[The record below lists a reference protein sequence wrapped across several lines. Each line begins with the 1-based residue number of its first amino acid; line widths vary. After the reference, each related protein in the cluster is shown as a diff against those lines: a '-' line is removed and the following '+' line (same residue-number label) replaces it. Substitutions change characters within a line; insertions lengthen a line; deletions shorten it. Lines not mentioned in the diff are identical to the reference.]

1 MTDPI
6 WVLARTAAL
15 RKLGAAQKCFCKT
28 YLMEKIIA
36 NAMTDKG
43 LNSKIYKLCLQLDIK
58 KKSTQMN
65 LKICR
70 ISK

>member
-1 MTDPI
+1 MRYPT

-15 RKLGAAQKCFCKT
+15 RKLGTTQKCFCKT

-43 LNSKIYKLCLQLDIK
+43 LNSKIYKLPLKLEIK
-58 KKSTQMN
+58 KKKKNTQMN
-65 LKICR
+65 
-70 ISK
+70 